1 MNSTGL
7 VPEQARSI
15 TVAGQC
21 RNHTGLR
28 FTHYVQRVTLAAR
41 ATLPLMNPL
50 GDATCGTV
58 ALGGALEVRR
68 LGYGAMRLSG
78 PDIVGP
84 PPDPG
89 SAARVLRRAVELGVN
104 FIDTADSYGP
114 HHNEEFIASTLL
126 PYPEDLVIATK
137 GGLTRDLDG
146 DGSWPTNGRPD
157 HLRTA
162 CEGSLRR
169 LRVETIDL
177 YQFHRPDPAVA
188 FEESLGALVE
198 LRDEGKIRLIGLS
211 NVTLAQ
217 YEQAKAITPIAS
229 VQNRYNIRDRE
240 SEDILRA
247 CEADG
252 VAFLP
257 YFPLQG
263 FGFTSG
269 STALGAVGQAH
280 GSTPAQIAL
289 AWLLAR
295 SPVMLPIPGTS
306 SLDHLEENIAA
317 ASIRLTDK
325 DLERLDAINPRLSG
339 MLDKLAGPLSDA
351 GKQRVREAA
360 GPLRRLWARLRFWD

>member
-1 MNSTGL
+1 M
-7 VPEQARSI
+7 Q
-15 TVAGQC
+15 
-21 RNHTGLR
+21 
-28 FTHYVQRVTLAAR
+28 

-50 GDATCGTV
+50 DDATCGTV

-89 SAARVLRRAVELGVN
+89 SAATVLRRAVELGVN

-126 PYPEDLVIATK
+126 PYPADLVIATK

-146 DGSWPTNGRPD
+146 DGSWPTNGHPD
-157 HLRTA
+157 HLRAA

-169 LRVETIDL
+169 LRVDTIDL
-177 YQFHRPDPAVA
+177 YQLHQPDPAVP
-188 FEESLGALVE
+188 FEESLGALVD

-211 NVTLAQ
+211 NVTAAQ
-217 YEQAKAITPIAS
+217 YEQAKALTPIAS
-229 VQNRYNIRDRE
+229 VQNHYNIRDRE
-240 SEDILRA
+240 SEDVLRA

-252 VAFLP
+252 TAFLP
-257 YFPLQG
+257 YYPLQG

-269 STALGAVGQAH
+269 SNALGAVGQTH
-280 GSTPAQIAL
+280 GATPAQVAL
-289 AWLLAR
+289 AWLLDR
-295 SPVMLPIPGTS
+295 SPVMVPIPGTS
-306 SLDHLEENIAA
+306 SLAHLEENIGA
-317 ASIRLTDK
+317 ASIGLTEQ

-360 GPLRRLWARLRFWD
+360 GPLRRLWSRLRFWD

>member
-1 MNSTGL
+1 
-7 VPEQARSI
+7 
-15 TVAGQC
+15 
-21 RNHTGLR
+21 
-28 FTHYVQRVTLAAR
+28 
-41 ATLPLMNPL
+41 MNPL
-50 GDATCGTV
+50 DDATCGTV

-78 PDIVGP
+78 PGIVGP
-84 PPDPG
+84 PPDPDH
-89 SAARVLRRAVELGVN
+89 AAKVLRRAVELGVN

-114 HHNEEFIASTLL
+114 HHNEEFIASTLW
-126 PYPEDLVIATK
+126 PYPEGLVIATK

-146 DGSWPTNGRPD
+146 DGSWPTNGHPD
-157 HLRTA
+157 HLRQA
-162 CEGSLRR
+162 CEGSLQR

-177 YQFHRPDPAVA
+177 YQFHRPDPAVP
-188 FEESLGALVE
+188 FEESLGALIE
-198 LRDEGKIRLIGLS
+198 LRNEGKIRLIGLS
-211 NVTLAQ
+211 NVTLEQ
-217 YEQAKAITPIAS
+217 YEQAKAMTPIAS

-240 SEDILRA
+240 SEDVLRA
-247 CEADG
+247 CEADQ

-269 STALGAVGQAH
+269 SNALGAVGQTHAA
-280 GSTPAQIAL
+280 TPAQVAL

-306 SLDHLEENIAA
+306 SVDHLEENIAA
-317 ASIRLTDK
+317 ASISVTEN

-339 MLDKLAGPLSDA
+339 MLDKLAGPLSEA
-351 GKQRVREAA
+351 GKRRVREAA